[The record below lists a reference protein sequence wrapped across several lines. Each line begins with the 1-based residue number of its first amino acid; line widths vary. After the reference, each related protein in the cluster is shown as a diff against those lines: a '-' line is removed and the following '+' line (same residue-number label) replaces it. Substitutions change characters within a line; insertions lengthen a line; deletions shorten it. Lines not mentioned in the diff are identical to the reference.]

1 MSSFVHHDYSNINK
15 NRNNLSKELSHIS
28 RFNFNNKN
36 IKLTVL
42 PHSFSQSKNIQ
53 YTQQQSNCIPRII
66 YPEKI
71 KNFHKFHEKE
81 ISKKA
86 ESNENTPLNN
96 IIEIKDLLG
105 KNMNK
110 PIEINMLT
118 ESITKFNP
126 GKISSKSFGIITS
139 YAANTNQGIVRN
151 YNEDRV
157 SIIINMNKPNNYKS
171 TLPWPKISYFA
182 VFDGH
187 AGNKCAE
194 YLRENLLKLICC
206 NIHFPENIPE
216 AIRYGF
222 EKADEQFLNNYA
234 MVNGQLKDNSG
245 TCGLILLIVN
255 DDVYIGNVGD
265 SRCIGSFNNG
275 TLQRDITRDHKPNSP
290 YEKERIIAN
299 GGQIYQTK
307 THIKVEENLIL
318 KNKILLGP
326 HRVFPGRLSV
336 SRTIGDA
343 EGKIPI
349 LGGNPNVIICKPDI
363 FKFNIIDNDIDYFI
377 LGCDGIFD
385 QLNSKDVFKCVSL
398 VLERNKELLKNDN
411 CEYKSLYGNNI
422 DIHTT
427 CGDIV
432 DLILKASMI
441 RQSYDNVTCLLICFK
456 NLFNQ
461 NFQINNDDDTLD
473 NINKIEIY
481 SSIKRDPNILITSN
495 SSKNY
500 LRNNSNSKKNINIH
514 GISKIIQKLRSGN
527 SESSLFKKKEEIV
540 IANEVS
546 EYPGKPLKNIYV
558 KNYNN
563 NSSKKENT
571 VSNFRT
577 NQMNGSGINITVGNN
592 QNHGVNP
599 NHNMNMNNNTC
610 FNFRDEK
617 KNVFLSN
624 KKNNDN
630 NINNNNTNNTK
641 EIQIIY
647 KNAKHNNFIHNP
659 NNSVKSNTTNNSID
673 KEDFEDRKEKIF
685 YNKKKINFNRFKK
698 KNESSN
704 SKIENEKE
712 RKERESEK
720 EKEKER
726 EHKSYIKKN
735 SRNIYHNKSKNGL
748 NVNSFIFRNN
758 NSFKNSYNLN
768 ELNNGNKTI
777 SPTKKLTNMNM
788 SLNNTKKDEEN
799 DDNNTKF
806 NKNSIDRDD
815 NNNNN
820 NNNIVFN
827 NNFFTETKNNSNKVF
842 YNLIKNKPNR
852 MNLLKD
858 FNNIN
863 IVESNNNSNINGTN
877 NNLNNTL
884 KNININNIMNND
896 KNDKNDKNII
906 GNRNSNASFQNFTSF
921 KSLGIKKIYP
931 STKISYMKDDK
942 KNIAEYNNHKY
953 YYSNNNTIDKVTKN
967 KNPKF
972 ENLNIGTL
980 NTFKNLEP
988 INNNTRNHNEMKI
1001 KYSSQI
1007 RSNTDYNYKDKKY

>member
-1 MSSFVHHDYSNINK
+1 MSHFLHHDFSNINK
-15 NRNNLSKELSHIS
+15 NRNILTKEASHLS

-42 PHSFSQSKNIQ
+42 PHSFSQNKNIQ
-53 YTQQQSNCIPRII
+53 YTQQNNCMPRMI
-66 YPEKI
+66 YQEKI
-71 KNFHKFHEKE
+71 KNFYKLHEKE
-81 ISKKA
+81 NCKKS
-86 ESNENTPLNN
+86 ESNDNTSINN

-110 PIEINMLT
+110 PIGINMLT

-139 YAANTNQGIVRN
+139 YAANTNQGIARN

-171 TLPWPKISYFA
+171 SLPWPKISYFA

-194 YLRENLLKLICC
+194 YLRENLLKLICS

-216 AIRYGF
+216 AIRFGF

-245 TCGLILLIVN
+245 TCGLILMIVN

-290 YEKERIIAN
+290 YEKERIISN

-336 SRTIGDA
+336 SRTVGDA

-363 FKFNIIDNDIDYFI
+363 FKFNIIDNDVDYFI

-398 VLERNKELLKNDN
+398 ILERNKELKLNN
-411 CEYKSLYGNNI
+411 NEYKSLYGNNI

-456 NLFNQ
+456 NLLSK

-473 NINKIEIY
+473 NNNKRIELY
-481 SSIKRDPNILITSN
+481 SSMKREPNILMTSN

-500 LRNNSNSKKNINIH
+500 FRNHSNNKKNINIH

-527 SESSLFKKKEEIV
+527 SDSSLFKKKEEIV

-546 EYPGKPLKNIYV
+546 EYSGKPLTNIYI

-563 NSSKKENT
+563 NINNMKENT
-571 VSNFRT
+571 ESNLRSSQT
-577 NQMNGSGINITVGNN
+577 NGAKTNISLGNS
-592 QNHGVNP
+592 HSP
-599 NHNMNMNNNTC
+599 N
-610 FNFRDEK
+610 
-617 KNVFLSN
+617 L
-624 KKNNDN
+624 
-630 NINNNNTNNTK
+630 NINNNTFNFREEKKNSFINNKNNNDNTNNTK
-641 EIQIIY
+641 ELQIIY
-647 KNAKHNNFIHNP
+647 KNVKCNNFIHNP
-659 NNSVKSNTTNNSID
+659 NNSVKSNTTNNSIE
-673 KEDFEDRKEKIF
+673 KEELEDRKERIF
-685 YNKKKINFNRFKK
+685 YNKKKINFNRYKK
-698 KNESSN
+698 KTESSD
-704 SKIENEKE
+704 SKTENDKEKE
-712 RKERESEK
+712 RKEREI

-726 EHKSYIKKN
+726 ENRSYIKNN
-735 SRNIYHNKSKNGL
+735 SRNIYHNKAKNGI

-768 ELNNGNKTI
+768 NINELNNDNKSV
-777 SPTKKLTNMNM
+777 SPFKKL
-788 SLNNTKKDEEN
+788 NNINISINSKKDDEN
-799 DDNNTKF
+799 DKNDLKYNSKIS
-806 NKNSIDRDD
+806 NSIDI

-820 NNNIVFN
+820 NNKLNNAVIIN
-827 NNFFTETKNNSNKVF
+827 NNFFTETKNKSNKVF
-842 YNLIKNKPNR
+842 YNLIKNKSNK
-852 MNLLKD
+852 MNLFKD

-863 IVESNNNSNINGTN
+863 IVESNNNSHIHGSN
-877 NNLNNTL
+877 NNLNNSL
-884 KNININNIMNND
+884 KNTQTTNND

-906 GNRNSNASFQNFTSF
+906 GNKNESFQSFKAF

-931 STKISYMKDDK
+931 SPKLNYMKDDK
-942 KNIAEYNNHKY
+942 KNIGVYNNHKC
-953 YYSNNNTIDKVTKN
+953 YYSNNNTLDKIN
-967 KNPKF
+967 KNSNNKF
-972 ENLNIGTL
+972 ENLNIDTHI
-980 NTFKNLEP
+980 NFKNNESR
-988 INNNTRNHNEMKI
+988 NNNTRNHKEMKI

-1007 RSNTDYNYKDKKY
+1007 RSNTEYNYKDKKY